1 MKAIKAA
8 MGVAV
13 LAAVCAMP
21 AMATPAV
28 VGVSSG
34 TGLAVTSGTGVLVSP
49 GTGAVAV
56 ITPGITQGRIVSTDT
71 IAVTDANTAVMGA
84 PAGSTVTVTS
94 YAMPAPPANGY
105 KAGDYQRYLNLG
117 R

>member
-1 MKAIKAA
+1 
-8 MGVAV
+8 MGAAV
-13 LAAVCAMP
+13 LAAVCAVP

-34 TGLAVTSGTGVLVSP
+34 TGLPVTSGTGVMVSP

-56 ITPGITQGRIVSTDT
+56 ISPGITHGRLVSTDT
-71 IAVTDANTAVMGA
+71 IAVTDSNTAVMGA
-84 PAGSTVTVTS
+84 PAGSTVTVTN

-105 KAGDYQRYLNLG
+105 LSGDYQRYLNLG